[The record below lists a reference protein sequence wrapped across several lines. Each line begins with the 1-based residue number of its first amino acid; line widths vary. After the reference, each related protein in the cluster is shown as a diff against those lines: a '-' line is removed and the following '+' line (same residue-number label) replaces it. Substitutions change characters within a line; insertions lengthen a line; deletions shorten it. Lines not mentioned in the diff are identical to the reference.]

1 MRAVIDE
8 MYQIAG
14 ELLLNTSDSQI
25 SVLALQTMMMQN
37 VTKFYNRHKKLYAG
51 KPVHCPAAFG
61 TWDWE
66 MKLREIRFQIEAIK
80 KAMSTINSEQNGCS
94 VD

>member
-37 VTKFYNRHKKLYAG
+37 VTKFYNRKKKLYAG

-61 TWDWE
+61 TWD
-66 MKLREIRFQIEAIK
+66 
-80 KAMSTINSEQNGCS
+80 
-94 VD
+94 